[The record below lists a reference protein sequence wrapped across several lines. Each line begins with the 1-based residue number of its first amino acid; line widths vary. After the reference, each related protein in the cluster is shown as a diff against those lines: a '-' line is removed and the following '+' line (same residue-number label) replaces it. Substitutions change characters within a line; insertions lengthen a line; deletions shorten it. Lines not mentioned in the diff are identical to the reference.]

1 MRNKK
6 RILRTSGTARMP
18 FAPRRAAV
26 PAFASLGRMMDGRM
40 RATGRPALPDTRQHH
55 EEAASVLC
63 GKHSSTLRQ
72 VLEYP
77 AESTMQNS
85 ARPRAAFWRLPKG
98 TAAPENP
105 ETGNARRRAM
115 PHPAGTR
122 HRRRR
127 AGIRT
132 KMLHVS
138 HEMTAG
144 QKIRRQTPP
153 LPAHAPQPFC
163 PHSSLTR
170 WK

>member
-72 VLEYP
+72 VLEYF
-77 AESTMQNS
+77 AASTIHFS
-85 ARPRAAFWRLPKG
+85 ARHRSAVRP
-98 TAAPENP
+98 AAPVCQESP
-105 ETGNARRRAM
+105 HGGCHGSPPRRDAC
-115 PHPAGTR
+115 
-122 HRRRR
+122 
-127 AGIRT
+127 RT
-132 KMLHVS
+132 
-138 HEMTAG
+138 
-144 QKIRRQTPP
+144 P
-153 LPAHAPQPFC
+153 LPAGREAAPTKGHGTKRKAAGRTQAPADFVKV
-163 PHSSLTR
+163 SLKR
-170 WK
+170 VGR